1 LKRRAKVEY
10 SGGSSQADGGAISA
24 AKDEEVIDSLKRWL
38 ERKDANFLDWIE
50 ETESDGEV
58 CHDTKEVEALQEAV
72 AEYEM
77 EIAQLKRSLKF
88 DQPAEGAELGAA
100 LSEKVSTLIEERD
113 ALRVEKERL
122 VKLNEEQKAN
132 FERSMEGV
140 SEDKS
145 SLLIK
150 EMELHE
156 LESRLE
162 SQQLEMESKAAG
174 AKVKTAKELEKEISE
189 RYSIEIRDKEDR
201 WRLRESELKAQ
212 IDQLE
217 RELTRVTVD
226 LKIKQEQTKLGNMSS
241 PEAKAE
247 IERKLGEMQSKEKDS
262 LLIKVQL
269 DNLKSELS
277 VREDEVNRLR
287 EAINKKEEEMARREE
302 DLQYKE
308 KLLTAERLKLE
319 ESKQELIGVEQSEL
333 KKRLEELSHEIKAK
347 EAEVKNKEKWLT
359 AKSEELRMRESGIID
374 EELKVRQKETLL
386 ELQALKV
393 KSGNP
398 RLDDL
403 LYGGIPVGSNI
414 MVHGPPFIGK
424 EVLVDVFIADGLKK
438 GVPALWVI
446 TDKTA
451 KDIREEMKFVISG
464 YEEFE
469 KKGLVKYIDTY
480 SRSMGDESNDPYSIY
495 IDDPTDHET
504 LAEVIEASAK
514 EFKEKAPYYRMAL
527 RSISTLIAY
536 SDPNSAFRFLSPMC
550 GRRKKDGAVALYVI
564 EKGVHGDQE
573 IQMIGSIMDGMFDFK
588 LDQMKTFFSVQG
600 IADVQSR
607 SYIRYTFT
615 KHSLNIGSFALD
627 HIR

>member
-1 LKRRAKVEY
+1 MKRRTRMEG
-10 SGGSSQADGGAISA
+10 SGGSSSGEAGAMSA

-38 ERKDANFLDWIE
+38 ERKDANFLDWIDE
-50 ETESDGEV
+50 ADDTGEV
-58 CHDTKEVEALQEAV
+58 CHDTKEVKALQDAV
-72 AEYEM
+72 AEYEE
-77 EIAQLKRSLKF
+77 EIAHLKRSLQF
-88 DQPAEGAELGAA
+88 DQPARGAELGKA
-100 LSEKVSTLIEERD
+100 LSDKVNTLVAERD
-113 ALRVEKERL
+113 ALLLEKERL
-122 VKLNEEQKAN
+122 EKLNQEQKVQ
-132 FERSMEGV
+132 FTQSLEGV
-140 SEDKS
+140 SEEKS
-145 SLLIK
+145 SLLLK
-150 EMELHE
+150 EMELKE
-156 LESRLE
+156 LEGKLE
-162 SQQLEMESKAAG
+162 IQQIELETKAAG
-174 AKVKTAKELEKEISE
+174 VKAKTAKELEKEISE
-189 RYSIEIRDKEDR
+189 RYSNEIRDKEDK
-201 WRLRESELKAQ
+201 WRAREAELKGQ

-217 RELTRVTVD
+217 RELTKVTVD
-226 LKIKQEQTKLGNMSS
+226 LKIKQDQAKLVNMSD
-241 PEAKAE
+241 PEAREE
-247 IERKLGEMQSKEKDS
+247 IERKLAEMQAKERES
-262 LLIKVQL
+262 LIIRSQL
-269 DNLKSELS
+269 ENVKSELN

-302 DLQYKE
+302 DLQYKD
-308 KLLTAERLKLE
+308 KLLTAERMKFE
-319 ESKQELIGVEQSEL
+319 ESKKELVGVEQAEL
-333 KKRLEELSHEIKAK
+333 RKRLEELSQEIKAK
-347 EAEVKNKEKWLT
+347 EAEVKNKEKYLNS
-359 AKSEELRMRESGIID
+359 KSEELRMRESGIID
-374 EELKVRQKETLL
+374 DELKVRQKETLL
-386 ELQALKV
+386 ELQAQKV

-480 SRSMGDESNDPYSIY
+480 SRSMGDDSSDPYSIY
-495 IDDPTDHET
+495 IDDPTDHEK
-504 LAEVIEASAK
+504 LAEVIEATCR